1 MRPVV
6 RDKTWIRVAM
16 VLAGVAVAVLVGC
29 QFAMAA
35 LDQPQ
40 LSSPG
45 SPCPLAPSAPSALRC
60 VPGGCMRELSSD
72 QLLPIEAGDHVETE
86 VYSWSATPALFLH
99 YGWSTAAE
107 ELRCFSNNFILR
119 VSLPDTFPALR
130 HID

>member
-35 LDQPQ
+35 LDQTQ

-60 VPGGCMRELSSD
+60 VPGGHCLVVALPPVVSLVLAALSTPYATD
-72 QLLPIEAGDHVETE
+72 VFTHPTE
-86 VYSWSATPALFLH
+86 FTDPPFIPPRRHPVYS
-99 YGWSTAAE
+99 
-107 ELRCFSNNFILR
+107 
-119 VSLPDTFPALR
+119 
-130 HID
+130 